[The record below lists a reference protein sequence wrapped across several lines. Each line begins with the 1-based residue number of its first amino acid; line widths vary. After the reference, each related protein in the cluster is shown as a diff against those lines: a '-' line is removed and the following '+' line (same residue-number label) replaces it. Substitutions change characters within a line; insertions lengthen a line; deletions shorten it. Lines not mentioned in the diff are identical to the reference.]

1 MLQVS
6 LCTFSN
12 IFGTPGDPRH
22 CHLAPNSDTIV
33 KPLKLLG
40 HGICPGSGQLEKREV
55 PTPICLPRLHQTW
68 TGQSAALSQLSLS
81 QAILLGSLWPVSCAG
96 SLQGRDWLSLQ
107 MPYTSTFEEQESQP
121 EREGF
126 LNFDT
131 IDILRL
137 IILCCGGW
145 A

>member
-1 MLQVS
+1 
-6 LCTFSN
+6 
-12 IFGTPGDPRH
+12 
-22 CHLAPNSDTIV
+22 
-33 KPLKLLG
+33 
-40 HGICPGSGQLEKREV
+40 
-55 PTPICLPRLHQTW
+55 
-68 TGQSAALSQLSLS
+68 
-81 QAILLGSLWPVSCAG
+81 
-96 SLQGRDWLSLQ
+96 